1 MKNVE
6 ALDSIDNLQDLLSF
20 PLTDLLPYYIYA
32 INEDLSIYQKFLSK
46 VSLYETLNPT
56 ISESIDKKRLKYRS
70 DKLSTFVNKAK
81 TISFELGTFYL
92 AQNPN
97 FVVGYLLKMKPLLLI
112 DTDSSICYYFNSAH
126 ELMKYVDLTHG
137 TTYYDKR
144 SLTVP
149 YYRDTNNMLLNR
161 YYISSLE
168 NYIKQYPTAIFTGNN
183 NSYYYGTAEGP
194 YNSLNVPNKIE
205 DFITPYLFYYYS
217 FYAVSFCARS
227 YPTGNTFCMV

>member
-1 MKNVE
+1 
-6 ALDSIDNLQDLLSF
+6 
-20 PLTDLLPYYIYA
+20 
-32 INEDLSIYQKFLSK
+32 
-46 VSLYETLNPT
+46 
-56 ISESIDKKRLKYRS
+56 
-70 DKLSTFVNKAK
+70 
-81 TISFELGTFYL
+81 
-92 AQNPN
+92 
-97 FVVGYLLKMKPLLLI
+97 
-112 DTDSSICYYFNSAH
+112 
-126 ELMKYVDLTHG
+126 MKYVDLTHG

-183 NSYYYGTAEGP
+183 NSYYYGTKP

-217 FYAVSFCARS
+217 FYAVSFCARALKFKRNF
-227 YPTGNTFCMV
+227 GNTFLYGMSLYRNYFCII

>member
-1 MKNVE
+1 
-6 ALDSIDNLQDLLSF
+6 
-20 PLTDLLPYYIYA
+20 
-32 INEDLSIYQKFLSK
+32 
-46 VSLYETLNPT
+46 
-56 ISESIDKKRLKYRS
+56 
-70 DKLSTFVNKAK
+70 
-81 TISFELGTFYL
+81 
-92 AQNPN
+92 
-97 FVVGYLLKMKPLLLI
+97 
-112 DTDSSICYYFNSAH
+112 
-126 ELMKYVDLTHG
+126 MKYVDLTHG

-217 FYAVSFCARS
+217 FYAVSFCARALKFKRNF
-227 YPTGNTFCMV
+227 GNTFLYGMSLYRNYFCII